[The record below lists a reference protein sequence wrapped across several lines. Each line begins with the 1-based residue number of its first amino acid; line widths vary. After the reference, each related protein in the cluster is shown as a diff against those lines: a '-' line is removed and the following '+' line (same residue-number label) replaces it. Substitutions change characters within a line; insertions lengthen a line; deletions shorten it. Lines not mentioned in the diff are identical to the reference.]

1 MFERWGRTVYR
12 RRRLVLVLS
21 AIAVVA
27 AAVWGLGVFGTLTSS
42 GEFDVAGSESQRAAQ
57 LETAAL
63 GRDEADVV
71 VLYRSRTSTVDDP
84 AYGADVTRAL
94 QALPAGHVDS
104 FATYWSTKSPQF
116 VSADRK
122 STFAVLRLRG
132 EDEHARRDHLAAIR
146 TAVAV
151 PGLESLVGGSTA
163 TQKMISDGVKKD
175 IVLAEGIATPLLLLL
190 MIFIFGS
197 VVAAGLPLLIGV
209 VAVFGSFS
217 ALHLFGLFTNVST
230 YAVNI
235 TTLLGV
241 GLAIDYGLFMV
252 VRFREELN
260 RGRTGEEAVVR
271 TMATAGRTVAVSGV
285 TVAASLAS
293 LLIFPQSFLRSMGMG
308 GLATVLVDM
317 VAALTIMPAL
327 LAVLGPRVNALA
339 PRWLARRQGRQS
351 LFWARLGR
359 GVMRRPV
366 VVLVGTL
373 AILVTLGLPFLRVS
387 WGGIDARA
395 LPAGTETRVVSETMT
410 DEFPANFTNP
420 LRVIL
425 TLSDPVSSPAA
436 RAALSAYTGRVE
448 AVPGITGAQL
458 TGEAGRTARIELT
471 YSANRMSAEARDV
484 VRKVRAVPAPAGA
497 SVLVGGATAA
507 LVDQLANLGDLL
519 PWMALLV
526 GVTTF
531 LLLFMAFGSILLP
544 IKAVIMNI
552 FSLSATFGAL
562 VWIFQDGHLSGL
574 LGFTPTGFLE
584 PSMPILVLA
593 IVFGLSMDYEVFLL
607 SRMREHYDAHGDNTA
622 AVAAGLQRTGGLI
635 TSAALLF
642 IIVVAAFSTSG
653 ITFIKLTGIGMLIAV
668 LVDSTI
674 VRALLV
680 PATMKLTGR
689 ANWWAPG
696 PLRRLYGRYGIRE
709 SDEAVVPESTLVTR

>member
-21 AIAVVA
+21 AIVVVA

-94 QALPAGHVDS
+94 QALPPGHVDS

-420 LRVIL
+420 LRAIV

-484 VRKVRAVPAPAGA
+484 VRKVRAVPPPAGA

>member
-21 AIAVVA
+21 AIVVVA

-420 LRVIL
+420 LRAIV

-484 VRKVRAVPAPAGA
+484 VRKVRAVPPPAGA

-674 VRALLV
+674 VRALVV

>member
-21 AIAVVA
+21 AIVVVA

-94 QALPAGHVDS
+94 QALPPGHVDS

-260 RGRTGEEAVVR
+260 RGHTGEEAVVR

-420 LRVIL
+420 LRAIV
-425 TLSDPVSSPAA
+425 TLSDPVSSPAS

-484 VRKVRAVPAPAGA
+484 VRKVRAVPPPAGA

>member
-21 AIAVVA
+21 AIVVVA

-420 LRVIL
+420 LRAIV

-484 VRKVRAVPAPAGA
+484 VRKVRAVPPPAGA

>member
-21 AIAVVA
+21 AIVVVA

-146 TAVAV
+146 SAVAV

-190 MIFIFGS
+190 MILIFGS

-420 LRVIL
+420 LRVIV

-484 VRKVRAVPAPAGA
+484 VRKVRAVPPPAGA